1 VADLLKEEAPD
12 HRAVGH
18 ELARRSGV
26 DLTRARKGVVRLWDA
41 RGLALIALVR
51 GDKEEVARIMANANN
66 SRRGG
71 RKAGAVQAPQEESD
85 GCG

>member
-1 VADLLKEEAPD
+1 MADLLKEEAPD

-26 DLTRARKGVVRLWDA
+26 DLTRARKGVVRLWQA

-51 GDKEEVARIMANANN
+51 GDKEEVARIMAHAK
-66 SRRGG
+66 G
-71 RKAGAVQAPQEESD
+71 RTGKTKPPAIDAAKEQ
-85 GCG
+85 

>member
-1 VADLLKEEAPD
+1 MADLLKEEAPD

-26 DLTRARKGVVRLWDA
+26 NLTRARKGVVRLWEA

-51 GDKEEVARIMANANN
+51 GDKEEVARIMAHAK
-66 SRRGG
+66 G
-71 RKAGAVQAPQEESD
+71 RTGKTKPRAFDAAKEQ
-85 GCG
+85 

>member
-1 VADLLKEEAPD
+1 MADLLKDEAPD

-26 DLTRARKGVVRLWDA
+26 DLTRARKNVVRLWEA

-51 GDKEEVARIMANANN
+51 GDREEVARIMAHA
-66 SRRGG
+66 RGRTG
-71 RKAGAVQAPQEESD
+71 KTKPTAIDAAKEH
-85 GCG
+85 